1 VLTDDWHGR
10 LRLATQRDPV
20 RAFDDFPLDEAG
32 ATLGAGVT
40 SLLAGDLSQ
49 ATRQLA
55 AAASDPDA
63 GPALLAGA
71 QLAYAIALVLG
82 AGSTEAHQIDL
93 AEEAAERVEVAWL
106 ARLARA
112 ALALTDRTGV
122 LDGDEPVW
130 AMCDSDGD
138 EWGGAL
144 ALFFNAW
151 QSVKTGDP
159 IYETTIAEV
168 IERFHRLKAPV
179 LVAWAQSLLAIGH
192 ARSGR
197 AEATKCATVAE
208 RRARALQVA
217 GPRALAVC
225 ALDLVEGSDRG
236 LALLRNCAIEH
247 SGFIRR
253 VDVLTIE
260 GTSASPPGAA
270 HRVQLF
276 GSFELL
282 AGEAVIDL
290 KALRPRVR
298 SLVRF
303 LALNSGKLVHREAV
317 LEALWPNAGFDSGR
331 SNLHTAISAARQ
343 VLEPY
348 EFTIERES
356 DSYRFITP
364 PGTTWDT
371 AEFQTALQ
379 SAHKARSN
387 GDSARA
393 YDDFAQALSLYT
405 DDLLTEEGPSEWI
418 VAHRERS
425 RNEAVNAAIAAAEIA
440 LANDRHADV
449 IAACERAVVL
459 DPCADRAWRLLT
471 SAFERSGSLASAQRA
486 RQAYVDVQQ
495 RLGIAAHDIES
506 DRAVATT

>member
-1 VLTDDWHGR
+1 
-10 LRLATQRDPV
+10 
-20 RAFDDFPLDEAG
+20 
-32 ATLGAGVT
+32 
-40 SLLAGDLSQ
+40 
-49 ATRQLA
+49 
-55 AAASDPDA
+55 
-63 GPALLAGA
+63 
-71 QLAYAIALVLG
+71 
-82 AGSTEAHQIDL
+82 
-93 AEEAAERVEVAWL
+93 
-106 ARLARA
+106 
-112 ALALTDRTGV
+112 
-122 LDGDEPVW
+122 
-130 AMCDSDGD
+130 
-138 EWGGAL
+138 
-144 ALFFNAW
+144 
-151 QSVKTGDP
+151 
-159 IYETTIAEV
+159 
-168 IERFHRLKAPV
+168 
-179 LVAWAQSLLAIGH
+179 
-192 ARSGR
+192 
-197 AEATKCATVAE
+197 
-208 RRARALQVA
+208 
-217 GPRALAVC
+217 
-225 ALDLVEGSDRG
+225 
-236 LALLRNCAIEH
+236 
-247 SGFIRR
+247 
-253 VDVLTIE
+253 VLTIE